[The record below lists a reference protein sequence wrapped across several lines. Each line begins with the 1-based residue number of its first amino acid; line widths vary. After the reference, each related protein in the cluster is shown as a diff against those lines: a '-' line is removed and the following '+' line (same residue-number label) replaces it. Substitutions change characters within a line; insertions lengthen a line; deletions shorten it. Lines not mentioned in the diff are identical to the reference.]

1 MLVWSKSEIEIARRL
16 WDKEDMSASQIG
28 KIMRRTRNSVIGV
41 AHRNK
46 FKAKAKAKRG
56 KSGLT
61 DEQRMARE
69 KAIAELKKAKQLAV
83 EAKRMELAQKI
94 LEATKEREA
103 ELKQY
108 EHVDL
113 VKTIGFEELNDPAF
127 VKQCRFV
134 IGDPRNVRYCG
145 GQIKQG
151 SYCDHHYKI
160 CHV

>member
-16 WDKEDMSASQIG
+16 WDDEDMSASQIG

-46 FKAKAKAKRG
+46 FKAKAPRG
-56 KSGLT
+56 KSTLT
-61 DEQRMARE
+61 DEQRRARE
-69 KAIAELKKAKQLAV
+69 EAIAELKKAKQLAM
-83 EAKRMELAQKI
+83 EAKRMALTQKI
-94 LEATKEREA
+94 VEATKEREV

-113 VKTIGFEELNDPAF
+113 VKTIGFKELNDPTF

-134 IGDPRNVRYCG
+134 VGDPRNARYCG